1 MLNCCCCHQC
11 LIIWFVF
18 YRCLYDEIK
27 MYIIAY
33 ICVFWMKLMLH
44 FQQLRVFIAAGA
56 FPCQEIRFLLQ
67 REIGFFLIQVFVP
80 SILIVILS
88 WVSFWINV
96 ESSPARV
103 SIGLLSVLTTAT
115 QSSGINQ
122 TLPRVSYIKAI
133 DVWMIVCL
141 VFVFCALLEY
151 AFVNVATRNGVQ
163 IRTPIVRTAVPLQT
177 VDGDRAHQLNVSWM
191 FSQHQQLEKMHC
203 HLRPSRQPTK
213 STIPQPPQT
222 DDASMMGSHSKLQ
235 HSPTIP
241 GWIIDNWTN
250 FLGHFTGFQWVIS
263 AWTWV
268 RRLFCLLGRPKESL
282 YGFFAVLSFSF
293 SF

>member
-1 MLNCCCCHQC
+1 MSPPVTLS
-11 LIIWFVF
+11 LKISWFV
-18 YRCLYDEIK
+18 
-27 MYIIAY
+27 A
-33 ICVFWMKLMLH
+33 
-44 FQQLRVFIAAGA
+44 LRTGA
-56 FPCQEIRFLLQ
+56 FPCQEIRFILR

-163 IRTPIVRTAVPLQT
+163 IRTPIVRTALPLQT
-177 VDGDRAHQLNVSWM
+177 VDSDRGHQLNVRANSYSFTGASGCLALAGWAGW
-191 FSQHQQLEKMHC
+191 SAGQVGRHVICWSRSNDL
-203 HLRPSRQPTK
+203 LRWRVGMDATEGSEGQ
-213 STIPQPPQT
+213 SHEEEEMDGGSSLVSNVWPQP
-222 DDASMMGSHSKLQ
+222 SVS
-235 HSPTIP
+235 
-241 GWIIDNWTN
+241 
-250 FLGHFTGFQWVIS
+250 
-263 AWTWV
+263 
-268 RRLFCLLGRPKESL
+268 
-282 YGFFAVLSFSF
+282 
-293 SF
+293 

>member
-1 MLNCCCCHQC
+1 MKLSILNFPAA
-11 LIIWFVF
+11 FVF
-18 YRCLYDEIK
+18 AAC
-27 MYIIAY
+27 M
-33 ICVFWMKLMLH
+33 CV
-44 FQQLRVFIAAGA
+44 AGA
-56 FPCQEIRFLLQ
+56 FPCQEIRFILR

-163 IRTPIVRTAVPLQT
+163 IRTPIVRNALPLQT
-177 VDGDRAHQLNVSWM
+177 IDGDRGHQLGVST
-191 FSQHQQLEKMHC
+191 FVH
-203 HLRPSRQPTK
+203 SRCSEHK
-213 STIPQPPQT
+213 
-222 DDASMMGSHSKLQ
+222 
-235 HSPTIP
+235 
-241 GWIIDNWTN
+241 
-250 FLGHFTGFQWVIS
+250 
-263 AWTWV
+263 
-268 RRLFCLLGRPKESL
+268 
-282 YGFFAVLSFSF
+282 
-293 SF
+293 

>member
-1 MLNCCCCHQC
+1 
-11 LIIWFVF
+11 
-18 YRCLYDEIK
+18 
-27 MYIIAY
+27 
-33 ICVFWMKLMLH
+33 MKLLLH
-44 FQQLRVFIAAGA
+44 VFIERIAAGA

-163 IRTPIVRTAVPLQT
+163 IRTPIVRTALPLQT
-177 VDGDRAHQLNVSWM
+177 VDADRAHQLNVSWTHVPR
-191 FSQHQQLEKMHC
+191 SL
-203 HLRPSRQPTK
+203 S
-213 STIPQPPQT
+213 
-222 DDASMMGSHSKLQ
+222 
-235 HSPTIP
+235 
-241 GWIIDNWTN
+241 
-250 FLGHFTGFQWVIS
+250 IS
-263 AWTWV
+263 N
-268 RRLFCLLGRPKESL
+268 
-282 YGFFAVLSFSF
+282 
-293 SF
+293 

>member
-1 MLNCCCCHQC
+1 M
-11 LIIWFVF
+11 F
-18 YRCLYDEIK
+18 
-27 MYIIAY
+27 
-33 ICVFWMKLMLH
+33 
-44 FQQLRVFIAAGA
+44 AAGA
-56 FPCQEIRFLLQ
+56 FPCQEIRFILR

-163 IRTPIVRTAVPLQT
+163 IRTPIVRNALPLQT
-177 VDGDRAHQLNVSWM
+177 VDGDRGLQLNVSSIDQQACST
-191 FSQHQQLEKMHC
+191 FSRL
-203 HLRPSRQPTK
+203 LSFRL
-213 STIPQPPQT
+213 STIHTPVPEQV
-222 DDASMMGSHSKLQ
+222 GLQ
-235 HSPTIP
+235 
-241 GWIIDNWTN
+241 
-250 FLGHFTGFQWVIS
+250 
-263 AWTWV
+263 
-268 RRLFCLLGRPKESL
+268 LL
-282 YGFFAVLSFSF
+282 
-293 SF
+293 